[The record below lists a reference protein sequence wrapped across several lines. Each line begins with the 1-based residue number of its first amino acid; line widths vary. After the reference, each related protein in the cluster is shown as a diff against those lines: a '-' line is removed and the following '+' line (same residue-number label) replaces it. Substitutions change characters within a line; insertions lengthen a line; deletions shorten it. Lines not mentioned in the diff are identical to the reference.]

1 MTEAGLELF
10 REPECEDI
18 IVVGSSEGSRE
29 ADGRAEGGV
38 DDRGWWCCDG
48 ETDDASGTGSGESTS
63 AIAKAGLA
71 IALHCNYPVQ
81 HTRAKERPE

>member
-1 MTEAGLELF
+1 MVGAALTEVGLELL

-18 IVVGSSEGSRE
+18 VGGSSAGSRE
-29 ADGRAEGGV
+29 ADVRVEGGG

-63 AIAKAGLA
+63 AIAK
-71 IALHCNYPVQ
+71 Q
-81 HTRAKERPE
+81 D